1 MPDPSG
7 HDAPIRL
14 VTMAE
19 IRKVS
24 DLEQGFEQLFGSEIS
39 LPDESAKRA
48 VGAENGT
55 NKAQA
60 LIDPET
66 RPDPAA
72 QIPAIVA
79 EKSRHEW
86 CRTTDLYRVKANQ
99 TSPARVAQSVSLV
112 PVAFR
117 DGRGVQESQV
127 RRPIVARFG
136 TNEAQDVRPSLKGIE
151 RALTVA
157 DVAEYLSISRAT
169 VYRLVGRGTLPHF
182 RVSNSIRFREREL
195 QAFMRRSIV
204 ADQHRD

>member
-86 CRTTDLYRVKANQ
+86 CRTTDLYRVK
-99 TSPARVAQSVSLV
+99 VAL
-112 PVAFR
+112 
-117 DGRGVQESQV
+117 
-127 RRPIVARFG
+127 
-136 TNEAQDVRPSLKGIE
+136 
-151 RALTVA
+151 
-157 DVAEYLSISRAT
+157 
-169 VYRLVGRGTLPHF
+169 YR
-182 RVSNSIRFREREL
+182 
-195 QAFMRRSIV
+195 
-204 ADQHRD
+204 